1 MERKLAPD
9 TVWREDGGGGT
20 DPRLGRGDKAIGE
33 ARRKVRVQAG
43 GRPSAEDE
51 SEDQG
56 ERLGWDV
63 SQRGTR
69 YLRGTCWRCRRR

>member
-51 SEDQG
+51 SEDRG
-56 ERLGWDV
+56 DVLGGMFPREGCV
-63 SQRGTR
+63 T
-69 YLRGTCWRCRRR
+69 